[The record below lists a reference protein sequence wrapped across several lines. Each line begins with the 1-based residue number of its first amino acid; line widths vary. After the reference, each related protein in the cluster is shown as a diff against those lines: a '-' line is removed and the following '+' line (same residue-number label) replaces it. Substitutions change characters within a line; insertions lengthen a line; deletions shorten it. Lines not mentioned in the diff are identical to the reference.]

1 MGIADRYLGGHV
13 MRIYAHRGCSGT
25 YPENTLAA
33 YRAAAKLP
41 IDGVE
46 IDVHLSKDEK
56 MVVIHDEKINRTTN
70 GKGYVKDMTLAELQ
84 TYDCGSW
91 FSEEWSGERIP
102 TLEEVL
108 EVFQDTHH
116 RLNIDIKSDIFPY
129 VGLVDKVINLVRKRG
144 LLDRVI
150 ISSFNHEDVQKVCL
164 ETDAASALLTSQ
176 IYVDIYDYAR
186 VIGTKQLHISLPS
199 AFRKMTTEALRK
211 GSIVYVWT
219 VNSLEYAQE
228 LQKIGVHGIFTNYPE
243 RMLNE
248 LK

>member
-1 MGIADRYLGGHV
+1 MK
-13 MRIYAHRGCSGT
+13 IYAHRGCSGT

-33 YRAAAKLP
+33 FQAAAKLP

-46 IDVHLSKDEK
+46 VDVQLTKDGK
-56 MVVIHDEKINRTTN
+56 MVVIHDEKINRTTD
-70 GKGYVKDMTLAELQ
+70 GKGYVKDKTLDELQ

-91 FSEEWSGERIP
+91 FSDEWSGERIP
-102 TLEEVL
+102 TLDEVMD
-108 EVFQDTHH
+108 VFQDTAH
-116 RLNIDIKSDIFPY
+116 RLNIEIKSDIFPY
-129 VGLVDKVINLVRKRG
+129 DGLVDKVINLATKKG
-144 LLDRVI
+144 MLDRLL

-164 ETDAASALLTSQ
+164 DTDLDSAIITSQ

-186 VIGTKQLHISLPS
+186 VIGTNRLHVSLPS
-199 AFRKMTTEALRK
+199 AFRKMTTNALQK
-211 GSIVYVWT
+211 GAIVYVWT

-228 LQKIGVHGIFTNYPE
+228 LQKIGVHGIFTDYPE